1 MKEYAVRLKKG
12 EDLYNYIKDYCIKN
26 DIKAGVILSG
36 VGCLSEAKMR
46 DAGGVNIQS
55 LNEPLEICGLMGTVS
70 KERLHI
76 HIALA
81 KEDLSVVGGHMVPGC
96 IVNTTCELV
105 ILAFDRYEFS
115 KEFDQNTGY
124 NELLIKEI

>member
-1 MKEYAVRLKKG
+1 MMLVSF
-12 EDLYNYIKDYCIKN
+12 I
-26 DIKAGVILSG
+26 
-36 VGCLSEAKMR
+36 
-46 DAGGVNIQS
+46 
-55 LNEPLEICGLMGTVS
+55 ICFNKT
-70 KERLHI
+70 KF
-76 HIALA
+76 